1 MELDCSAG
9 ARLSQT
15 AEHHIIDISWRL
27 CKWYDP
33 IFGSP
38 SASTTT
44 QHSTPKPFLLPLHVL
59 LQFLKPNVL
68 LGKCLGIDPV
78 MIASSL
84 RRAVRSHTSPQSIS
98 RPTTPSIAAS
108 LSSPSHQRR
117 QSSSKPPIP
126 PNDGPANITNP
137 AVKTVGTPRSKDAA
151 GQKRAGAESRLS
163 RRKIPRDR
171 SEHAPEG
178 KDEWAINL
186 PSVPSTQH
194 LDPKGNDS

>member
-1 MELDCSAG
+1 MPELDFHRQLNITSLISLGAYVSGMTRFSAVRQHQPQLNTL
-9 ARLSQT
+9 RLN
-15 AEHHIIDISWRL
+15 
-27 CKWYDP
+27 
-33 IFGSP
+33 P
-38 SASTTT
+38 SS
-44 QHSTPKPFLLPLHVL
+44 SPLHVL

-137 AVKTVGTPRSKDAA
+137 AVKTVGTPRSKDGA